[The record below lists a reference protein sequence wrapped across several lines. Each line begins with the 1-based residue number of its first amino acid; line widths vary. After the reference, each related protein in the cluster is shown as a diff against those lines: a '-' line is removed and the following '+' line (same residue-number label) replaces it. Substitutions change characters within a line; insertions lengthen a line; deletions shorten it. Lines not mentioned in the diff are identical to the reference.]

1 MSSLSSEV
9 TRPTS
14 GARDPLERRP
24 LPDAAKKKIIE
35 IAGPRGYLDRPEDL
49 TLYEYDGSVDKASPE
64 LVVFPKTTEEV
75 AAIVKITAEYDIP
88 IVGRGAGTGLSGGAI
103 PRAGGVIIGFSRM
116 NRILEIDLENER
128 MVLQPGVVNL
138 DITLAVQA
146 DGYFYAPDPSSQRAC
161 TIGGN
166 VAENSGGP
174 HTLAYGVTTNHVL
187 GLEFVLP
194 DGTVHT
200 TGGMEPDPPG
210 YDLTGLL
217 TGSEGTMALVT
228 KIVVRLMRQPERI
241 KTILAVYNSASDA
254 ADTVAEITACAIT
267 PVAVEMLDGEMLRM
281 VEEATHAGYPMDA
294 AAVLL
299 IELEGLIEAVEEQA
313 EQIRDVCCRSNAREF
328 RVAKTAEER
337 DLLWKGRKNAF
348 GAAGRVSPSYYVQ
361 DGVVPRTQIAP
372 TLRHIAATA
381 ERHGLKI
388 SNIFHAGDGNMHP
401 IILFNSHVPGE
412 LERAKA
418 AGEDIL
424 SYCISVGGT
433 ITGEHGVGMEKNEMM
448 AKLFSAE
455 SLDYIAR
462 FKMLFDPGQRLNPG
476 KVLPTGRGCL
486 EIRQRPLSARTAI

>member
-1 MSSLSSEV
+1 MSSHSSEAL
-9 TRPTS
+9 RS
-14 GARDPLERRP
+14 EAAFERRA
-24 LPDAAKKKIIE
+24 LPPDVKKKLIE
-35 IAGPRGYLDRPEDL
+35 IVGPKGYLDRPEDL
-49 TLYEYDGSVDKASPE
+49 TLYEYDGSVDKARPV
-64 LVVFPKTTEEV
+64 LVIFPRSTEEV
-75 AAIVKITAEYDIP
+75 SAIVKITAEQGIP

-103 PRAGGVIIGFSRM
+103 PRAGGVTIGFARM

-128 MVLQPGVVNL
+128 MVVQPGVVNL
-138 DITLAVQA
+138 DMSLAVQPL
-146 DGYFYAPDPSSQRAC
+146 GYFYAPDPSSQRAC

-166 VAENSGGP
+166 VSENAGGP

-194 DGTVHT
+194 DGSVHT
-200 TGGMEPDPPG
+200 TGGPELDSPG
-210 YDLTGLL
+210 YDLVGLL
-217 TGSEGTMALVT
+217 TGSEGTMVLVT
-228 KIVVRLMRQPERI
+228 KVIVRLMRQPEKV
-241 KTILAVYNSASDA
+241 KTILAIYNSTSDA
-254 ADTVAEITACAIT
+254 ADTVAEITARAIT

-299 IELEGLIEAVEEQA
+299 IELEGLVEAVEEQT
-313 EQIRDVCCRSNAREF
+313 EQIRQACERCGTREF

-348 GAAGRVSPSYYVQ
+348 GAVGRVSPSYYVQ

-372 TLRHIAATA
+372 TLKYIA
-381 ERHGLKI
+381 EVSKKHELGI

-401 IILFNSHVPGE
+401 IILFNAHVPGE
-412 LERAKA
+412 LERARA

-424 SYCISVGGT
+424 GYCISVGGS

-448 AKLFSAE
+448 RKLFSAD
-455 SLDYIAR
+455 SLDYIGR
-462 FKMLFDPGQRLNPG
+462 FKKLFDPAERLNPG

-486 EIRQRPLSARTAI
+486 EIRQAPLRSTTAV